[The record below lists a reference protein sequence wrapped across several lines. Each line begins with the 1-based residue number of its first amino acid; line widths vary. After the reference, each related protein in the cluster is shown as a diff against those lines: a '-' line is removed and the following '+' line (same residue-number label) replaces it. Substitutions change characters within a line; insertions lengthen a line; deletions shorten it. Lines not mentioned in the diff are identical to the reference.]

1 MATELSADVIDRW
14 QGLLSDFHA
23 DSKEVARHRER
34 DARRAEVVK
43 EMQAQLVEF
52 LEPGS
57 TTPEFRAVFDKKT
70 RHEWDVFG
78 LKGLSGA
85 MFLNKLVKHI
95 PDQAELAS
103 QLREV
108 LPAPS
113 DESRAR
119 HQLGGFLAY
128 LDGLIASGAARRAD
142 LQPTRAVF
150 FVSSWWHV
158 QDPEAWPPYYASMR
172 KCLRSEQ
179 IFEPGD
185 DLVENY
191 LLYRELVQALAHE
204 LSLGIWNFEHVAWR
218 LAEETPLP
226 APTSVTT
233 TPSEPRRR
241 VWLVAPGHGAK
252 RWEEFHTEGIAAI
265 G

>member
-119 HQLGGFLAY
+119 PPAWRFSGIPRWSDRIRRCKKSRPTADPRSVLCQLLVARSRSGGLASV
-128 LDGLIASGAARRAD
+128 LRIDAEVLALRADFRARR
-142 LQPTRAVF
+142 
-150 FVSSWWHV
+150 
-158 QDPEAWPPYYASMR
+158 
-172 KCLRSEQ
+172 RSR
-179 IFEPGD
+179 
-185 DLVENY
+185 
-191 LLYRELVQALAHE
+191 RELP
-204 LSLGIWNFEHVAWR
+204 
-218 LAEETPLP
+218 TLP
-226 APTSVTT
+226 RAR
-233 TPSEPRRR
+233 PSSRP
-241 VWLVAPGHGAK
+241 
-252 RWEEFHTEGIAAI
+252 
-265 G
+265 